1 MDNSL
6 LEGTNIQ
13 KYVYP
18 SESCAKKSQKYIFT
32 HKSSSTGMKS
42 LCLVEYT
49 YTYEKSKYRCIFQML
64 GVGQRTILEHHIV
77 PGRFVLKVGCI
88 AIFIYQNDYYNRI
101 NQQLYHIL
109 SKKPIFKVTLSKQ
122 KVKVSP
128 TRNEIY
134 SHVQIPYKYHE
145 GKTSDFNTKYRIFFT
160 ILIIQA

>member
-32 HKSSSTGMKS
+32 HKSSSTWINKS
-42 LCLVEYT
+42 CLVVYVIT
-49 YTYEKSKYRCIFQML
+49 YPKSKYACLFQML
-64 GVGQRTILEHHIV
+64 GVGQRTILEHHIL
-77 PGRFVLKVGCI
+77 RRKFVLKVECI

-122 KVKVSP
+122 KVNVSP
-128 TRNEIY
+128 TRNEIH
-134 SHVQIPYKYHE
+134 SNTIQIPSEKNMLFQY
-145 GKTSDFNTKYRIFFT
+145 
-160 ILIIQA
+160 

>member
-42 LCLVEYT
+42 LCLVEYEFI
-49 YTYEKSKYRCIFQML
+49 YIISKYRCIFQML

-77 PGRFVLKVGCI
+77 PGRFVLKVGCVT
-88 AIFIYQNDYYNRI
+88 IFIYQNGYYSRV
-101 NQQLYHIL
+101 NQHLYHIL
-109 SKKPIFKVTLSKQ
+109 SKYPIFKVKLSKQ
-122 KVKVSP
+122 KVNVLP

-134 SHVQIPYKYHE
+134 SNVHK
-145 GKTSDFNTKYRIFFT
+145 NTIEKNIILLKLDILHLRIY
-160 ILIIQA
+160 